1 VVGTGNEV
9 EPGLGH
15 ALEPADG
22 LGGDAG
28 EDLHKEVV
36 VEVGHH
42 GHACLLGA
50 AVLHGTDR
58 SMKLTICEGRRWTET
73 EM

>member
-1 VVGTGNEV
+1 
-9 EPGLGH
+9 
-15 ALEPADG
+15 
-22 LGGDAG
+22 
-28 EDLHKEVV
+28 